1 MFINTLKNNL
11 RFKNRIQFF
20 KFNQFF
26 DIINWDT
33 PLINM

>member
-1 MFINTLKNNL
+1 MFINTLKKNM
-11 RFKNRIQFF
+11 RFKNRKHFY
-20 KFNQFF
+20 KFNHFF